1 MWSIEF
7 PICAPEMVTGYPDTS
22 VTVPFPFCPQ
32 QCSWFGRDP
41 GPWLLDFCWVSVSSS
56 KVDMS
61 VVASGSYQILSVGML
76 AVASSEADAQRGLAD
91 HLGLMREDR
100 EMGPR
105 GQIV

>member
-1 MWSIEF
+1 M
-7 PICAPEMVTGYPDTS
+7 P
-22 VTVPFPFCPQ
+22 
-32 QCSWFGRDP
+32 
-41 GPWLLDFCWVSVSSS
+41 
-56 KVDMS
+56 

-76 AVASSEADAQRGLAD
+76 AVASSEADAQLGLAD